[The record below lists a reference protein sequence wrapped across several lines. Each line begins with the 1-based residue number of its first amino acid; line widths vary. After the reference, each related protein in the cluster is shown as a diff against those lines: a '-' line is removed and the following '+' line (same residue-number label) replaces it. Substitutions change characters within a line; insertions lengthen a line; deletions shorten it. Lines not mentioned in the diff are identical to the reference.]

1 MMQTEVKPTVSALD
15 PAKLRTQMD
24 RGDRFQVI
32 DVRSAQEFATGH
44 IPGAVN
50 VPMDEL
56 DTRLADLSDHSP
68 VVLVCQ
74 SGTRAGMCAEKLKQT
89 RRDVNLLTGG
99 TSAWVAAGLPVV
111 RTAASS
117 LPLVRQVHVTIGPLI
132 LLGSV
137 LAIVGN
143 PLWAILAL
151 LMGAGLTIAGA
162 TGWCGMALLLAKMP
176 WNATK
181 PKDGDS
187 PTTCC
192 N

>member
-1 MMQTEVKPTVSALD
+1 MIQTAVKPTVSALD

-24 RGDRFQVI
+24 RGDRFQLI

-50 VPMDEL
+50 LPMDEL
-56 DTRLADLSDHSP
+56 DARLEDLSDHSP

-89 RRDVNLLTGG
+89 LRDVNLLTGG

-132 LLGSV
+132 VLGSV

-162 TGWCGMALLLAKMP
+162 TGWCGMAFLLAKMP

-181 PKDGDS
+181 PKEGDS
-187 PTTCC
+187 ATICC